1 MKMKEYVSFFRP
13 EIEAMSGYVP
23 GEQPKARNIVKL
35 NTNENPYPP
44 SPGVLRTLQ
53 EFDYGRLR
61 LYPDPLAT
69 ELRAE
74 IGAAFGMTYENVI
87 AGNGSDDIL
96 NIAMRCFCG
105 PGRPMACLD
114 PSYSLYPSL
123 AEIQGAPCI
132 RIPLNDDFSLPE
144 NLEKQAE
151 GAFLLMIARPNAP
164 TGNSFPKERIAEIC
178 ENFQGIVL
186 IDEAYAD
193 FARDNCADLLKEYPN
208 LILSRTF
215 SKSRSLAGLRFGY
228 AVAHEKIIEG
238 MMKVKDSYNV
248 SMLTQKLALA
258 SLWDRAYFQD
268 CVAKVKLAREMLSL
282 GLWELGF
289 TMTDT
294 ETNFVFAS
302 PPDGDGEKYFR
313 SLREH
318 DVLVRY
324 FPGPMTG
331 RYVRITVGTTGEMA
345 DLVSLTEKL
354 YS

>member
-1 MKMKEYVSFFRP
+1 M
-13 EIEAMSGYVP
+13 IEELLNPWIRDLVPYSSARSEFSGR
-23 GEQPKARNIVKL
+23 ADIL
-35 NTNENPYPP
+35 LDANESWEGGND
-44 SPGVLRTLQ
+44 GVNR
-53 EFDYGRLR
+53 
-61 LYPDPLAT
+61 YPDPTASA
-69 ELRAE
+69 LRRAIE
-74 IGAAFGMTYENVI
+74 REMGIAYGMTAI
-87 AGNGSDDIL
+87 GNGSDEVIDLLIRMFCAPGRDSIMIERPTYGTYSVFARTSDISVIDVPLTPSLELDTESMLDAIAVHRPKIVFICSPNNPTGRVYPLEDIL
-96 NIAMRCFCG
+96 
-105 PGRPMACLD
+105 
-114 PSYSLYPSL
+114 
-123 AEIQGAPCI
+123 
-132 RIPLNDDFSLPE
+132 
-144 NLEKQAE
+144 
-151 GAFLLMIARPNAP
+151 
-164 TGNSFPKERIAEIC
+164 RIAESN
-178 ENFQGIVL
+178 EGITVV
-186 IDEAYAD
+186 DEAYAD

-324 FPGPMTG
+324 FPGPVTG